1 MSVEWTNRH
10 GVVVAVSRWAGVE
23 HGRVVQVQ
31 DNEAWDAA
39 WCVKAD
45 DGGGWVS
52 KAKCVQ
58 DCEVRRHT
66 VWDDRRVRA
75 EWQRQSVKW
84 HKAGEHKVANRCSE
98 EANRH

>member
-1 MSVEWTNRH
+1 MAVEWTNRH
-10 GVVVAVSRWAGVE
+10 GVVVAVSFFAGVE

-39 WCVKAD
+39 NCVRAD

-52 KAKCVQ
+52 KADCVRN
-58 DCEVRRHT
+58 CEVRQHT
-66 VWDDRRVRA
+66 IWDDRRVRA
-75 EWQRQSVKW
+75 EWQRQAVRW
-84 HKAGEHKVANRCSE
+84 HEAGEHEVANRCSE